1 MTKII
6 PGRVVCSA
14 GHYFRWIIAEMNR
27 VHIGVGRQGLL
38 LNCEDFEIGIEKLS
52 ISTEHVQLS
61 DCTYEIDEE
70 TKLYY
75 YAPTS
80 GVSIP
85 YTKEELEDYLY
96 NEKITLKISVEL
108 SMAIPQTKI
117 GYLVKKC

>member
-108 SMAIPQTKI
+108 SMCQFLRQKSDTS
-117 GYLVKKC
+117 